1 MTKKLFLG
9 NLPFSST
16 EDDVKYLFENYGPV
30 QSANIVIDR
39 ETGRSRGYGF
49 IELPEHMAEAAK
61 VEMNGAVLGGRNIR
75 IGDAFE
81 RGVRQRKPVMAL

>member
-16 EDDVKYLFENYGPV
+16 EEEVRNLFVNYGPV
-30 QSANIVIDR
+30 HSANIVIDR
-39 ETGRSRGYGF
+39 ETGKSRGYGF
-49 IELPEHMAEAAK
+49 IELPDHMADAAK
-61 VEMNGAVLGGRNIR
+61 EEMNGAVLGGRNIR

-81 RGVRQRKPVMAL
+81 RSERQRRPVMA